1 MNSSMKIAAF
11 IFLVL
16 VLLSCNTEKE
26 NTTCVL
32 DNERI
37 LTPKQIVKLDS
48 LFKDHERKTS
58 NEIVLVTTPGYGSD
72 SSILFYSVNFSRK
85 LGIGKKNE
93 NNGVL
98 IVFSMVNRETRI
110 ATGYGTEK
118 VLKDDMAKKIIDSIM
133 LPQFR
138 NANYFEGLWNGCKA
152 ITNFLERPENKIR

>member
-1 MNSSMKIAAF
+1 MKIAVF
-11 IFLVL
+11 IFSS
-16 VLLSCNTEKE
+16 LLLFSCNTEKE
-26 NTTCVL
+26 NTTWVL

-37 LTPKQIVKLDS
+37 LTLEQTVKFDS

-72 SSILFYSVNFSRK
+72 SSILFYSVAFFRK
-85 LGIGKKNE
+85 HRIGKKDK

-98 IVFSMVNRETRI
+98 IVFSMANRETRI

-118 VLKDDMAKKIIDSIM
+118 VLKDEMAKKIIDSIM

-152 ITNFLERPENKIR
+152 ITDFPERPENKIR

>member
-1 MNSSMKIAAF
+1 MNSSKKIATF
-11 IFLVL
+11 VFSVL
-16 VLLSCNTEKE
+16 FLLSCNTEKE
-26 NTTCVL
+26 NTTWVL

-37 LTPKQIVKLDS
+37 LTPKQIAKLDS

-58 NEIVLVTTPGYGSD
+58 NEIALVTTPDYGSD

-85 LGIGKKNE
+85 YGIGKKDK

-98 IVFSMVNRETRI
+98 IVFSMANRETRI
-110 ATGYGTEK
+110 ATGYGIEK
-118 VLKDDMAKKIIDSIM
+118 VLKDEIAKKIIDSIM

-152 ITNFLERPENKIR
+152 ITDFLERPENKIR